1 MGTKLCINIGGKLRK
16 MTQSRGSKD
25 KNIPPDK
32 VFCEHLDW
40 FDLGQTCVTLI
51 ETGRTSENSV
61 KMPENCKLQTGD
73 KLENMLTSRPLKSQ
87 SKEKEYGKIYDEMK
101 TQEVNMTQYEL
112 DSGISSDYDSADSER
127 ENEKLSD
134 EIQIESELVMTD
146 ENKISEVENSP
157 ENDLILENNKKL
169 TACLMEEVEKCKQYK
184 TKYSAVQKEL
194 ETAEITVKE
203 LTSIEC
209 DLRISLED
217 RKEEIRMGAL
227 QIDHLEEE
235 NASLRERLGRFKKR
249 RWRDNSVEMKE
260 NTDSENYQMNEKY
273 IKIEKELEQQKLK
286 YRDREREF
294 ENSLEITKQ
303 QILKWEENRANDM
316 VKMAFNVSGI
326 TIEGLEPVM
335 NSLCDKINQKQDIIN
350 KKTQEMENLKIE
362 NSEKLGKTQRFI
374 DHIKRERLEGTE
386 VLRTKLVNWK
396 NYFLDLENDHYA
408 GLQMYNTKIEELQRK
423 LKWEK
428 KYGRN
433 SETSNIKTKEV
444 KDRENLE
451 LRNKLKN
458 AEEQMAITSEK
469 LISAKEEIGE
479 LGNVYQEERRN
490 VGKLRNE
497 LKEMD
502 VQILSY
508 KDEANKLTVKV
519 RELEQIKRKS
529 EERTNPEESE
539 TEGRMAEEIR
549 RLKIALD
556 GKINELK
563 KFKEGY
569 GNSKKEHEKVKKKLI
584 KEIEELHIKLQEKKE
599 NDNEDMESLKDKN
612 NELSTWQSYV
622 EDDLN
627 NIIWKIEK
635 LEDDLNMRIGSKSN
649 LLEETKNLVQFM
661 KKILYKYNPEE
672 EVGKSVDHLSLQ
684 DIEKKMEEV
693 KDQLRHK
700 RSGSREY
707 LELIEKLENLEM
719 KLSIIKNGENLY
731 IKDEIYMKEVDLGV
745 LWQW

>member
-1 MGTKLCINIGGKLRK
+1 MG
-16 MTQSRGSKD
+16 
-25 KNIPPDK
+25 
-32 VFCEHLDW
+32 
-40 FDLGQTCVTLI
+40 
-51 ETGRTSENSV
+51 
-61 KMPENCKLQTGD
+61 
-73 KLENMLTSRPLKSQ
+73 LTSRPLQSQ
-87 SKEKEYGKIYDEMK
+87 SKEQEYGKIYDEMK
-101 TQEVNMTQYEL
+101 TQEVNMTQDEL

-127 ENEKLSD
+127 EN
-134 EIQIESELVMTD
+134 
-146 ENKISEVENSP
+146 NP

-169 TACLMEEVEKCKQYK
+169 TVCLMEEVEKCKQYK
-184 TKYSAVQKEL
+184 TKYTAVQKEL

-227 QIDHLEEE
+227 QINHLEEE

-273 IKIEKELEQQKLK
+273 IKIENELEQQKLK

-316 VKMAFNVSGI
+316 VKMAFDVSGI

-362 NSEKLGKTQRFI
+362 TSEKLGKTQRFI

-458 AEEQMAITSEK
+458 
-469 LISAKEEIGE
+469 
-479 LGNVYQEERRN
+479 V
-490 VGKLRNE
+490 
-497 LKEMD
+497 
-502 VQILSY
+502 
-508 KDEANKLTVKV
+508 
-519 RELEQIKRKS
+519 
-529 EERTNPEESE
+529 
-539 TEGRMAEEIR
+539 
-549 RLKIALD
+549 
-556 GKINELK
+556 
-563 KFKEGY
+563 
-569 GNSKKEHEKVKKKLI
+569 
-584 KEIEELHIKLQEKKE
+584 
-599 NDNEDMESLKDKN
+599 
-612 NELSTWQSYV
+612 
-622 EDDLN
+622 
-627 NIIWKIEK
+627 
-635 LEDDLNMRIGSKSN
+635 
-649 LLEETKNLVQFM
+649 
-661 KKILYKYNPEE
+661 
-672 EVGKSVDHLSLQ
+672 
-684 DIEKKMEEV
+684 
-693 KDQLRHK
+693 
-700 RSGSREY
+700 
-707 LELIEKLENLEM
+707 
-719 KLSIIKNGENLY
+719 
-731 IKDEIYMKEVDLGV
+731 
-745 LWQW
+745 